1 MLTGLDAFE
10 ACWASLHRSQ
20 PTSVAENMAIAHA
33 MGRVIDGYGT
43 IADVEAALSRRLQ
56 PIFHQLVTAYLQGY
70 EPAANPI
77 AAATSGFKAGLKRS
91 NLPFKSNFERVRALM
106 VINPNESETLIVDR
120 GLYQPE

>member
-20 PTSVAENMAIAHA
+20 STSAAENMAIAHG

-43 IADVEAALSRRLQ
+43 IAEVESALPRRLQ
-56 PIFHQLVTAYLQGY
+56 PIFHQLVVAYLQGY
-70 EPAANPI
+70 EPTIP
-77 AAATSGFKAGLKRS
+77 TSISGLKAGLKRS

-106 VINPNESETLIVDR
+106 VINPNEAETLIVDR
-120 GLYQPE
+120 RLYQPE